1 VHWSKIDGNLAAPNA
16 QARCAIRYGDDV
28 RWWWH
33 GRRRDIREDLMMTKQ
48 LSAAVKGGS
57 FLIGDSAPE
66 DVFTPEDFTEEQAMI
81 RDMTEQFVE
90 DEVLPQ
96 VDKIEKK
103 DWSVTTSLL
112 KRCGELGL
120 LGIEVPEKYGGENL
134 DKVSAMIVNEKM
146 ARVASFAVSYGG
158 HSGIGTL
165 PIVYFGTEEHKRKY
179 LPPICKAETISSYAL
194 SEAGG
199 GSDALA
205 AKTVAT
211 RSSDGSHWVMNGEKM
226 WITNAAF
233 ADVFITFAKVDG
245 AQFSCFIVEKT
256 YPGVSTGAEEHK
268 MGLRGS
274 STRTL
279 VLDGARIPI
288 DNVVGEIGK
297 GHHVAFN
304 ILNIGRAK
312 LGAGAVGGG
321 KTALNDAIRYA
332 RERIAFNRPIASF
345 GAIKHK
351 LAEMAIRIWV
361 TEGMVYRTAGMMDR
375 AMEGVDVDNAQQV
388 LKAIEEYAIEC
399 SMLKVFGTEALDYV
413 VDEAV
418 QIYGGYGYSEEY
430 AVERYYR
437 DSRVNRIFEG
447 TNEINRLLIP
457 GMLLKRANTGHLP
470 LMAATKTVVDEV
482 MSASAPSEPSG
493 KFGPEIAAVAQA
505 KKAVLFV
512 AGIAAQKYMDALR
525 DEQEVLTHISNMVM
539 ETFGMDTAVHR
550 LMKKGSGE
558 IHADVARTF
567 INDAVGRIEA
577 SAKQIL
583 AAVSEGDTLR
593 TQLSALRRLLRWSP
607 INTVKA
613 RQRIAD
619 FLTDQGRY
627 AL

>member
-1 VHWSKIDGNLAAPNA
+1 
-16 QARCAIRYGDDV
+16 
-28 RWWWH
+28 
-33 GRRRDIREDLMMTKQ
+33 MTKQ
-48 LSAAVKGGS
+48 LSAIPKGGS
-57 FLIGDSAPE
+57 FLIGDTALD
-66 DVFTPEDFTEEQAMI
+66 DVFTPEDFSEEQLMI

-90 DEVLPQ
+90 EEVVPQ
-96 VDKIEKK
+96 IDKIEAK
-103 DWSVTTSLL
+103 DWDVTIKLL

-120 LGIEVPEKYGGENL
+120 LGIEVPEKYGGEDL
-134 DKVSAMIVNEKM
+134 DKVSAMIVAEKL

-165 PIVYFGTEEHKRKY
+165 PIVYFGKDEHKRKY
-179 LPPICKAETISSYAL
+179 LPALCKADMISAYAL
-194 SEAGG
+194 SEAGS

-205 AKTVAT
+205 AKTNAS
-211 RSSDGSHWVMNGEKM
+211 RNADGTQWILNGEKM

-233 ADVFITFAKVDG
+233 ADVFVTFAKVDG
-245 AQFSCFIVEKT
+245 TQFSCFIIEKA

-279 VLDGARIPI
+279 VLDNAKVPI
-288 DNVVGEIGK
+288 DNVIGEIGK

-304 ILNIGRAK
+304 ILNTGRAK
-312 LGAGAVGGG
+312 LGAGATGAA
-321 KTALNDAIRYA
+321 KTALNDAIAYA
-332 RERIAFNRPIASF
+332 KQRIAFNKPISSF

-375 AMEGVDVDNAQQV
+375 ALETADADNAQQV

-399 SMLKVFGTEALDYV
+399 SILKVFGTETLDFV

-418 QIYGGYGYSEEY
+418 QVYGGYGYSAEY
-430 AVERYYR
+430 PVERYYR

-457 GMLLKRANTGHLP
+457 GMLLKRATSGQLALHE
-470 LMAATKTVVDEV
+470 ATKAVVDEV
-482 MSASAPSEPSG
+482 MSASVPSEPTG
-493 KFGPEIAAVAQA
+493 TFGPEIAAAAQS

-512 AGIAAQKYMDALR
+512 AGSAVQKYRDAIR
-525 DEQEVLTHISNMVM
+525 DEQEVLMHISNMVM
-539 ETFGMDTAVHR
+539 ESFGIDTAVHR
-550 LMKKGSGE
+550 LSKKGSGE
-558 IHADVARTF
+558 IHRDVARTF
-567 INDAVGRIEA
+567 INDAMARIE
-577 SAKQIL
+577 SSGRQVL
-583 AAVSEGDTLR
+583 AAISEGDMLR

-607 INTVKA
+607 INTVKT
-613 RQRIAD
+613 RQRIAEY
-619 FLTDQGRY
+619 LTEQGRF